1 MSLVAH
7 GGSNTQPAESQ
18 PITNNGFWPDI
29 DPALFRDRHR
39 IDSTITEGRVIQ
51 ALGVALRDINRQLA
65 DWQVQQLDA
74 GVYASDA
81 VPAEPWQVPGHATD
95 LYRQAIFAEAHA
107 RILES
112 YRDYSAT
119 RDGDERGE
127 AKNDAAEDY
136 RRDARWAISEIIG
149 EPHTTVELI

>member
-7 GGSNTQPAESQ
+7 GGSNTQPAEAQ

-29 DPALFRDRHR
+29 EPDAFRDRHR
-39 IDSTITEGRVIQ
+39 IDSTITAGRVSQ
-51 ALGVALRDINRQLA
+51 SLGVAMRDINRQLA
-65 DWQVQQLDA
+65 DFQTQQRDA
-74 GVYASDA
+74 GIYASDA
-81 VPAEPWQVPGHATD
+81 VPTEHWQIPGHATE
-95 LYRQAIFAEAHA
+95 LYYQAVFSEAHA

-127 AKNDAAEDY
+127 TKDEAAEDY
-136 RRDARWAISEIIG
+136 RRDARWAVSEIIG

>member
-7 GGSNTQPAESQ
+7 GGSNTQPAPAP

-29 DPALFRDRHR
+29 EPDTFRERHR
-39 IDSTITEGRVIQ
+39 IDTTITPGRVEH
-51 ALGVALRDINRQLA
+51 ALSIAMRDINRQLA
-65 DWQVQQLDA
+65 DFQALQSDE
-74 GVYASDA
+74 GIYASDA
-81 VPAEPWQVPGHATD
+81 VPAEPWQIPGHTTE
-95 LYRQAIFAEAHA
+95 LYQQAVFSEAHA

-112 YRDYSAT
+112 YRNYSAT

-127 AKNDAAEDY
+127 IKDEAAEDY
-136 RRDARWAISEIIG
+136 RRDARWAVSEIIG